1 MGLCLMIMSKI
12 TQSAKGENC
21 TVRIIGCCNGNPETT
36 VLAHLSGIRYKHG
49 TGQKV
54 NDLHGAYCCSSC
66 HDAIDGRVRTSY
78 SKDELKLFHLEGV
91 IETQLRL
98 IEKGLL

>member
-1 MGLCLMIMSKI
+1 MSAI
-12 TQSAKGENC
+12 TKSAQGENC

-36 VLAHLSGIRYKHG
+36 VLAHLNGIRYKHG

-54 NDLHGAYCCSSC
+54 NDLHGAYCCSGC
-66 HDAIDGRVRTSY
+66 HDAIDERVRTSY